1 MEKDGESY
9 RETFF
14 LRAGRESQRIEREIG
29 RKSKG
34 IQIQL
39 SGLEN

>member
-14 LRAGRESQRIEREIG
+14 LRARRKSQRIKREIG

-34 IQIQL
+34 IKIHL
-39 SGLEN
+39 FGFEN